1 MKKSVRQNI
10 YEALRD
16 RITYGELHPGERIIE
31 ADLVREFKSSR
42 GPVREALRLL
52 ESEGLI
58 NAENYKG
65 ICVAKLS
72 VKDIEEIYDLRCLIE
87 SYAAHLTAL
96 RASKETVARLTELH
110 HKLIKAAK
118 EIDLENWL
126 TNNTL
131 FHACIEESCG
141 NNNLIL
147 LIQTLKRRV
156 YRYKYMIARIPNLL
170 TAYVEHH
177 EKILQEI
184 SKKNGKMAEKR
195 MKQHIEFVKKALLS
209 NLPKFPIL

>member
-16 RITYGELHPGERIIE
+16 RITFGELHPGERLIE
-31 ADLVREFKSSR
+31 ANLVREFKASR
-42 GPVREALRLL
+42 SPVREALRLL

-58 NAENYKG
+58 SAENNKG

-87 SYAAHLTAL
+87 SYAARLTAL
-96 RASKETVARLTELH
+96 RANKDTVARLKELH

-118 EIDLENWL
+118 EVDLENWL

-131 FHACIEESCG
+131 FHACIEENCG
-141 NNNLIL
+141 NGNLIA
-147 LIQTLKRRV
+147 LIQTLKRRI

-170 TAYVEHH
+170 SAYAEHH
-177 EKILQEI
+177 ERILQEI
-184 SKKNGKMAEKR
+184 SKGNGKMAEKR
-195 MKQHIEFVKKALLS
+195 MRQHIEFVKKALLS
-209 NLPKFPIL
+209 NLSKFPIL